1 MAKRIVGYTP
11 IGDGSKDR
19 GEKICV
25 FEFYDKHFEEIQ
37 TNAFGLKKDTLQTFY
52 ATDVI
57 YVDCFRGSELR
68 NESASGALAGG
79 ILFGLPGAII
89 GGILGTNQNSW
100 YCKIATVDKMLFF
113 RLYKNE
119 LDKDFILK
127 WANKNNIQ
135 IGYTEEVAKT
145 LGFDNGKELRD
156 LEDSIRNEL
165 DDPLDEPIEVDIAE
179 INQRLAA
186 LGGMATTEFY
196 RLKKYADYF
205 TQADILRL
213 EAMERSDKFK
223 K

>member
-19 GEKICV
+19 GEEMCV
-25 FEFYDKHFEEIQ
+25 FEFFNDSFEEIE
-37 TNAFGLKKDTLQTFY
+37 TNAFGLKKNTIQTFHY
-52 ATDVI
+52 TEIV
-57 YVDCFRGSELR
+57 YVDCFKGSELR

-89 GGILGTNQNSW
+89 GGILGLNQNSW
-100 YCKIATVDKMLFF
+100 YCKIATVDKTLFF

-127 WANKNNIQ
+127 WANKNSIQ

-145 LGFDNGKELRD
+145 LGFDNGKELQD
-156 LEDSIRNEL
+156 LKDCVTEEL
-165 DDPLDEPIEVDIAE
+165 GDPLDVPVDVDISE
-179 INQRLAA
+179 INQRLAN
-186 LGGMATTEFY
+186 LGPVATSEFY
-196 RLKKYADYF
+196 RLKKHIDYF
-205 TQADILRL
+205 TETDILRL
-213 EAMERSDKFK
+213 EAMERSDKYK